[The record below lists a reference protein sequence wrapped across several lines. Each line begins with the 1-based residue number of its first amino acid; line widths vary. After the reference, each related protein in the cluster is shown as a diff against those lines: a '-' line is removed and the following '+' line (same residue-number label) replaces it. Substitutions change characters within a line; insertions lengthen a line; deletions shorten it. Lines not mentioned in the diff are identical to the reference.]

1 MNPQPDPYQGTIVLV
16 IFLSIFFYYYFK
28 AYKNPPVNQTSDKND
43 DTWDYFAHGD
53 VYYYDDGLQMIPA
66 IDKPVA
72 KQKPKQKPKIDS
84 HPLYN
89 DCKDALVALGY
100 NKTQYK
106 KVTNSIFLSSPPE
119 SVQGFLGQVFKK
131 D

>member
-1 MNPQPDPYQGTIVLV
+1 MLV

-72 KQKPKQKPKIDS
+72 KQKPKQKQIK
-84 HPLYN
+84 L
-89 DCKDALVALGY
+89 
-100 NKTQYK
+100 
-106 KVTNSIFLSSPPE
+106 KV
-119 SVQGFLGQVFKK
+119 KRY
-131 D
+131 